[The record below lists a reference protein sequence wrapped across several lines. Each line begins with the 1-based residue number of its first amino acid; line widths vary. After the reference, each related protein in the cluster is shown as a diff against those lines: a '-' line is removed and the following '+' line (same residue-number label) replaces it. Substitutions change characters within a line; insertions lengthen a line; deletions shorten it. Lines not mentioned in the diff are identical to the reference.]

1 MLILVV
7 DDEES
12 LCDLLAEIL
21 ADQYEI
27 LKAYDGLQAW
37 ELVRENHPDLVITD
51 VMMPRMSG
59 LDLLSA
65 MRSDTATR
73 AIPVVLVSAVSL
85 PSPNLAK
92 DAAAFLS
99 KPFDIDVVEQ
109 TVSNIIQQKSRTPS
123 SSTSSGSNSK
133 SNLKP
138 LS

>member
-21 ADQYEI
+21 ADQYDI
-27 LKAYDGLQAW
+27 LKAYDGQQALD
-37 ELVRENHPDLVITD
+37 LVRQNHPDLVITD

-59 LDLLSA
+59 LDLLA
-65 MRSDTATR
+65 AIRADKATR

-85 PSPNLAK
+85 ASPQLAK
-92 DAAAFLS
+92 GAAAFLS

-109 TVSNIIQQKSRTPS
+109 TVSKIISQDP
-123 SSTSSGSNSK
+123 GK
-133 SNLKP
+133 SNP
-138 LS
+138 